1 MNKATG
7 VFGLLIVVCLITAIL
22 NPLFLGET
30 NLYNSMRWTAEFG
43 IISIGVVFVIVTG
56 GIDLSIGSL
65 IALAGTI
72 MAWLLQKSGW
82 DPAPTIALIL
92 CLSATLG
99 LTHGLLITKMRLQP
113 FVVTLCGLLVYRG
126 IARYIAGT
134 ESLQWEA
141 NKFDSLREIALGKPF
156 SIPMPFIKWISEG
169 NWGSEKW
176 NYITNQPALNEAG
189 QTIPL
194 DFIGW
199 IPMPMPMIILIVLAA
214 LAGIFLNKTIYGRYL
229 IALGNNEEAARYSG
243 INTDRMKLI
252 AYTICGLMG
261 GIGGIVFTLE
271 LPAVQPASMG
281 NFYELYA
288 IAAAVLGGCS
298 LRGGEA
304 SILGV
309 FIAAALIRIILN
321 ATNILGIPSD
331 LDFAV
336 VGAVLLLG
344 VSGDEIFKR
353 YAVRRR
359 TIRQQSEGE
368 AGKS

>member
-1 MNKATG
+1 MKKATG
-7 VFGLLIVVCLITAIL
+7 VFGLLIVVCLITVIL

-65 IALAGTI
+65 IALVGTI

-82 DPAPTIALIL
+82 DPASTIALVL
-92 CLSATLG
+92 CLSALLG
-99 LTHGLLITKMRLQP
+99 LAHGMLITKMRLQP
-113 FVVTLCGLLVYRG
+113 FVVTLCGLLLYRG

-134 ESLQWEA
+134 ESLQWQT
-141 NKFDSLREIALGKPF
+141 NKFDGLREIALGKPF
-156 SIPMPFIKWISEG
+156 SLPVPFIKWISEG
-169 NWGSEKW
+169 NWGTEKW
-176 NYITNQPALNEAG
+176 NYATNQLAVNEAG
-189 QTIPL
+189 QPIPL
-194 DFIGW
+194 DVIGW
-199 IPMPMPMIILIVLAA
+199 IPVPMPMIILLVLAVIA
-214 LAGIFLNKTIYGRYL
+214 AIFLNKTIYGRYL
-229 IALGNNEEAARYSG
+229 IALGNNEEAAKYSG

-252 AYTICGLMG
+252 AYTICGFMG

-271 LPAVQPASMG
+271 LPAAQPASMG
-281 NFYELYA
+281 SFYELYA

-353 YAVRRR
+353 YAAKRAA
-359 TIRQQSEGE
+359 RQQDAE
-368 AGKS
+368 